1 MGEPFSNQ
9 FYEKEEVIATTL
21 NTKELGRK
29 LGLSEEEY
37 ASIVKHLGRSPTQL
51 EVSLFSAMWSEHCSY
66 KSSRAILKNFPTKA
80 PHVLQGPGENA
91 GIIDIGDGLAI
102 CFKIESHNHPSF
114 LEPYQGAAT
123 GVGGILRDIFTMGAR
138 PIASLNLLRFGNPDN
153 PKIRYLVGGVVS
165 GIGGYGNCIG
175 VPTVGTNVFFHPSYE
190 LNPLVN
196 AFTLGVV
203 KKENIFLGRAS
214 GAGNSIV
221 YVGGET
227 GRDGIGGAIM
237 ASAEFDDEAYEKKP
251 TVQVGDPF
259 MEKLLLEACLE
270 AMQQDYVIGIQDMG
284 AAGLTCATFEIADR
298 GGVGIKLNL
307 SAVPLR
313 AEGMTPAEI
322 MMSES
327 QERMLLCIK
336 KGYEEDIK
344 KLFSKWDLEA
354 AVVGEVIDSP
364 YIKIEWEGQEIGEIP
379 VAPLVSGAP
388 MYNRPAHAPQY
399 YLESKSKTFAN
410 HLRVTQ
416 EDARDILNSI
426 NLSSRRW
433 VMEQYDSMV
442 GANTVSGYFDV
453 PLIRVKENNSQLAF
467 ALESAERVSFCD
479 PYQGGV
485 LTILNAARALA
496 CVGAKPLGISDC
508 LNFGNPQD
516 PEIMWQFEQSVLG
529 MSRAARAFDVP
540 VISGNVSLYNETK
553 GEAILPT
560 PVVTMVGIVRAE
572 EKVCESVFQKEGDLI
587 YLLGRH
593 EPTLVGSEFQSLI
606 LGKEEG
612 SILSIDLSLRRR
624 EMETV
629 RQLVQEGLLQS
640 ACNICLGGLF
650 QALVQSCSK
659 GLGAYIQ
666 KLDVAHLYGEVDTG
680 FLVSISLQNKRQ
692 FEKYVYEKGVNLE
705 NIGEVCAQD
714 LKIGDAISFSVAEIM
729 TVREK
734 NLPELFNG

>member
-1 MGEPFSNQ
+1 MNS
-9 FYEKEEVIATTL
+9 
-21 NTKELGRK
+21 KELGLK
-29 LGLSEEEY
+29 LGLNAEEY
-37 ASIVKHLGRSPTQL
+37 GLIVKHLQHEPTQL

-102 CFKIESHNHPSF
+102 CFKIESHNHPSY

-138 PIASLNLLRFGNPDN
+138 PIASLNLLRFGNPKS
-153 PKIRYLVGGVVS
+153 PKTQHLVGGVVA
-165 GIGGYGNCIG
+165 GIGGYGNCMG

-190 LNPLVN
+190 FNPLVN
-196 AFTLGVV
+196 AFTLGIV
-203 KKENIFLGRAS
+203 KKENIFLGRAE
-214 GAGNSIV
+214 GPGNLIV

-336 KGYEEDIK
+336 KGYEKDIQD
-344 KLFSKWDLEA
+344 LFSKWDLKA
-354 AVVGEVIDSP
+354 AIVGEVIDSP
-364 YIKIEWEGQEIGEIP
+364 YIKIEWQGGEIGEIP

-388 MYNRPAHAPQY
+388 VYNRPTQVPQY
-399 YLESKSKTFAN
+399 YLENKSKTFTN
-410 HLRVTQ
+410 HVRVTQ
-416 EDARDILNSI
+416 EDASRMLSSI
-426 NLSSRRW
+426 NVSSHRW
-433 VMEQYDSMV
+433 VMQQYDSMV
-442 GANTVSGYFDV
+442 GANTVSGYYDV
-453 PLIRVKENNSQLAF
+453 PLVRVKENNSYLAF
-467 ALESAERVSFCD
+467 ALESAERMSYCD

-485 LTILNAARALA
+485 LIILNTVRALS

-560 PVVTMVGIVRAE
+560 PAVAMVGIIRSKE
-572 EKVCESVFQKEGDLI
+572 TMCENVFQKAGDLI
-587 YLLGRH
+587 YLLGKH
-593 EPTLVGSEFQSLI
+593 EPSLVGSEFQSLI
-606 LGKEEG
+606 LGREEG
-612 SILSIDLSLRRR
+612 VLPSIDLNLRRK
-624 EMETV
+624 ETETV
-629 RQLVQEGLLQS
+629 RELIQQGFLQS
-640 ACNICLGGLF
+640 ARARGFARAARVQRHRGALEKPRDVERDSERVLRGQNQRLLGGNPE
-650 QALVQSCSK
+650 QS
-659 GLGAYIQ
+659 GRTL
-666 KLDVAHLYGEVDTG
+666 
-680 FLVSISLQNKRQ
+680 RP
-692 FEKYVYEKGVNLE
+692 
-705 NIGEVCAQD
+705 D
-714 LKIGDAISFSVAEIM
+714 LSDG
-729 TVREK
+729 
-734 NLPELFNG
+734 

>member
-1 MGEPFSNQ
+1 MNS
-9 FYEKEEVIATTL
+9 
-21 NTKELGRK
+21 KELGLQ

-37 ASIVKHLGRSPTQL
+37 ALIIKYLEREPSEL

-153 PKIRYLVGGVVS
+153 PKTRYLVSGVVS

-214 GAGNSIV
+214 GRGNSIV

-237 ASAEFDDEAYEKKP
+237 ASAEFDDAAYEKKP

-270 AMQQDYVIGIQDMG
+270 AMQKDYVIGIQDMG

-336 KGYEEDIK
+336 KGYEHEVK
-344 KLFSKWDLEA
+344 NLFSKWDLEA
-354 AVVGEVIDSP
+354 AVIGEVIDSP

-388 MYNRPAHAPQY
+388 MYNRPTEVPQY
-399 YLESKSKTFAN
+399 YLESKSKTFTN

-416 EDARDILNSI
+416 EDAEKMLNSI

-453 PLIRVKENNSQLAF
+453 PLVRVKENNSQLAF
-467 ALESAERVSFCD
+467 ALESTERLSFCD

-485 LTILNAARALA
+485 LTILNAARALM

-516 PEIMWQFEQSVLG
+516 PVIMWQFEQSVLG
-529 MSRAARAFDVP
+529 MSRGARALDVP

-560 PVVTMVGIVRAE
+560 PAVAIVGIVQAE

-587 YLLGRH
+587 YLIGKH
-593 EPTLVGSEFQSLI
+593 EPSLTGSEFQSLV
-606 LGKEEG
+606 LGKEDG
-612 SILSIDLSLRRR
+612 AVTSIDLALRRR

-629 RQLVQEGLLQS
+629 RQLIQEGLLQS
-640 ACNICLGGLF
+640 ARNIHLGGLF
-650 QALVQSCSK
+650 QALITSCAK
-659 GLGAYIQ
+659 GFGANIEE
-666 KLDVAHLYGEVDTG
+666 LDVSYLYGEVNAAM
-680 FLVSISLQNKRQ
+680 LVSISSQHKRQ
-692 FEKYVYEKGVNLE
+692 FEKYVYEKGVDLKLL
-705 NIGEVCAQD
+705 GEVCKKT
-714 LKIGDAISFSVAEIM
+714 LKVGRSLSFDVGEVLGA
-729 TVREK
+729 REK
-734 NLPELFNG
+734 IMPELFK